1 VSNGEAPLPRRGD
14 RPPLHVL
21 VVDDEP
27 AVRSLL
33 ARALEAHGHV
43 VRLAAHGREALGF
56 CLEETS
62 SFDCVITDVRM
73 PVMDGWELGRRLRE
87 RWPDLPILYISA
99 FDSEIAAR
107 RQRASR
113 ASGFLQKPFDRDE
126 LLRRLMELVDRSGQ
140 QRS

>member
-1 VSNGEAPLPRRGD
+1 VTNGEAPLPLRGD

-43 VRLAAHGREALGF
+43 VRLAAHGGEALGL
-56 CLEETS
+56 CLEDTS

-99 FDSEIAAR
+99 FDSEITAR

-113 ASGFLQKPFDRDE
+113 VSGFLQKPFDRDE
-126 LLRRLMELVDRSGQ
+126 LLRRLLELVDRRG
-140 QRS
+140 RRGN

>member
-1 VSNGEAPLPRRGD
+1 
-14 RPPLHVL
+14 LHVL

-43 VRLAAHGREALGF
+43 VRVAAHGAEALGL
-56 CLEETS
+56 CLKHS
-62 SFDCVITDVRM
+62 STFDCVITDVRM

-107 RQRASR
+107 RRRASR
-113 ASGFLQKPFDRDE
+113 ASGFLQKPFNRDE
-126 LLRRLMELVDRSGQ
+126 LLGRVWELVDRSARQGE
-140 QRS
+140 

>member
-1 VSNGEAPLPRRGD
+1 
-14 RPPLHVL
+14 LHVL

-27 AVRSLL
+27 AVRTLL

-43 VRLAAHGREALGF
+43 VRVAEHGAEALGL
-56 CLEETS
+56 CLKHAS
-62 SFDCVITDVRM
+62 IFDCVITDVRM

-99 FDSEIAAR
+99 FDTELTAR

-126 LLRRLMELVDRSGQ
+126 LLGRLLELVGRSRRQGE
-140 QRS
+140 